1 MGRAE
6 KIKLIIITAGISVA
20 SMLILYAIMRISGC
34 NGNSPVRETV
44 VIKDT
49 IRFGG
54 SEIIYKEIEPE
65 IRKVKI
71 KNPGKADEANE
82 RLAEI
87 RSGYRKLELITYST
101 GDSLESE
108 YKYYSPGREFYL
120 ISDSGKIRLIR
131 KQIVFDGIW
140 MELKANTLKE
150 TKFTLNS
157 GFELYDKIRLN
168 AGIGYNFEKKSGFL
182 EAGIGIRVY

>member
-1 MGRAE
+1 MGREE

-71 KNPGKADEANE
+71 ASVFVVSDVLNE
-82 RLAEI
+82 KRWDPQFDAKHVKQ
-87 RSGYRKLELITYST
+87 KL
-101 GDSLESE
+101 
-108 YKYYSPGREFYL
+108 
-120 ISDSGKIRLIR
+120 
-131 KQIVFDGIW
+131 
-140 MELKANTLKE
+140 
-150 TKFTLNS
+150 
-157 GFELYDKIRLN
+157 
-168 AGIGYNFEKKSGFL
+168 KKMIDIAVDCFSN
-182 EAGIGIRVY
+182 